1 MTRPPPH
8 AKPERRQRADGWT
21 VARRVAF
28 LDLISLDV
36 AVAPACLE
44 VGVSR
49 QSAYR
54 LRARC
59 ARFAEDWEKAE
70 SAARSLVWERPATHR
85 GPIAILG
92 HIDRRP
98 PPDAASLMVAGDF
111 DRFLDLM
118 VAGKG
123 DSFFE
128 NL

>member
-1 MTRPPPH
+1 MTYAPPH
-8 AKPERRQRADGWT
+8 QKPARRQRADGWT
-21 VARRVAF
+21 VERRAAF
-28 LDLISLDV
+28 LRLISIDV
-36 AVAPACLE
+36 AVAAACLA

-70 SAARSLVWERPATHR
+70 SDVQNLVYQRPPTHH

-92 HIDRRP
+92 HLSRRP
-98 PPDAASLMVAGDF
+98 LPDAASLMIAGDF

-128 NL
+128 NQ